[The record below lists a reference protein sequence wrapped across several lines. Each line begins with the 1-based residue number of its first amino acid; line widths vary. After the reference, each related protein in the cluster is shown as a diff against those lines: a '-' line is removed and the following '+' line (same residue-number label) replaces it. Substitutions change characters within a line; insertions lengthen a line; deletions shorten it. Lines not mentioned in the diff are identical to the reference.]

1 MNQKNL
7 ESQKLFSV
15 PRMLANFTFDCL
27 RNNKKYEDEADIHS
41 SLDNAVNLINCLE
54 EKDRF
59 LHNF

>member
-1 MNQKNL
+1 MNQKDP
-7 ESQKLFSV
+7 ESIKLFSV

-27 RNNKKYEDEADIHS
+27 KNNKRLEDEGEVHR